1 MKAAFFETTG
11 TPDVIRVG
19 DVPTP
24 EPKTGE
30 IRVKVLV
37 ASINPID
44 TYIRSGAAP
53 MPLPTPAITGTDF
66 AGVVD
71 AIGPDV
77 KYFKPGDRVWG
88 SNQGLLGRQGTCA
101 EFVCVDEKWAY
112 HTPAGVSDEQAAA
125 CALVGITAHLGLFQ
139 RAKLTQPLTPTDK
152 METVFV
158 NGGTG
163 GVGSMVVQ
171 MAKAANAKVICTVG
185 TDEKAQVARNLGAD
199 CVVNYKTDDLAAK
212 VKEFTHGAGIDVWY
226 ETLPPSDFDKTVELM
241 APRGRVVI
249 MAGRAARPVFPNGP
263 FYVKGLSLLGFAMF
277 NMTAGEQVACAEN
290 INRWMAEGKLKALI
304 GARFPLA
311 KTAEAHQLQEDN
323 TVKKAGTLTGK
334 ILILPTA

>member
-19 DVPTP
+19 DLPTP
-24 EPKTGE
+24 EPKPGE

-53 MPLPTPAITGTDF
+53 MPLPKPAITGTDF

-71 AIGPDV
+71 AVGPDV
-77 KYFKPGDRVWG
+77 RYFAPGDRVWG

-112 HTPAGVSDEQAAA
+112 HTPKGVADEQAAA

-139 RAKLTQPLTPTDK
+139 RAKLTHRLTDADK
-152 METVFV
+152 TETVFV

-163 GVGSMVVQ
+163 GGGAMVVQ
-171 MAKAANAKVICTVG
+171 MAKAGGAEGVCTLGGGGKGENAR
-185 TDEKAQVARNLGAD
+185 DLGAQ
-199 CVVNYKTDDLAAK
+199 CVVNYK
-212 VKEFTHGAGIDVWY
+212 
-226 ETLPPSDFDKTVELM
+226 
-241 APRGRVVI
+241 
-249 MAGRAARPVFPNGP
+249 N
-263 FYVKGLSLLGFAMF
+263 
-277 NMTAGEQVACAEN
+277 
-290 INRWMAEGKLKALI
+290 
-304 GARFPLA
+304 
-311 KTAEAHQLQEDN
+311 
-323 TVKKAGTLTGK
+323 
-334 ILILPTA
+334 